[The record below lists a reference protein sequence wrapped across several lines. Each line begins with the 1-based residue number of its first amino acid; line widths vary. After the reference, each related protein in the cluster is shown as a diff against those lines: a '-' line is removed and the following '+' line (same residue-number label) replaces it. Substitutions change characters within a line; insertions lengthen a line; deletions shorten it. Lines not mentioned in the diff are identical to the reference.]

1 MSKEYAA
8 AIYGKEAGLSEV
20 PLPFY
25 HSKSSRI
32 SKSVTM
38 KTILTIVMAV
48 TDVLDIIHRLTLKI
62 PQFFGGWICISL
74 WVEREELTWIA
85 LQVPRLRLALCNRHI
100 LVPTED
106 VG

>member
-8 AIYGKEAGLSEV
+8 AIYGIKAGLSEV

-32 SKSVTM
+32 SKSV
-38 KTILTIVMAV
+38 LTIVMAM

-62 PQFFGGWICISL
+62 PQFFGGWICVSL
-74 WVEREELTWIA
+74 WVERQELTWIA